1 MNFEY
6 IEYMKFAIFEDCL
19 NQSQTT
25 SYFFSDPRAEIIAHS
40 QHEFDIALEQIER
53 YRAQGFYIAGYISYH
68 AASAI
73 YSKLKLATST
83 QPLVHFVAF
92 AHAQKFAAQD
102 LIQLRP
108 ELSQDN
114 PLIKFNYLELASD
127 YDEYQQRFEQV
138 QQQLQLGNT
147 YQLNLTA
154 PLNISTQE
162 SINPFNLYYQLS
174 RSHPVRYAA
183 YLPFDPTTTISIS
196 PELFFKKTDSTI
208 SVRPMKGTIQRG
220 NTPQEDKIKRNFL
233 SSDAKNRAENLII
246 VDLLRNDLAKFCQT
260 SSVKV
265 PTLFAIEEYQS
276 LFQMTSSIEG
286 TIDNATDFATIIKG
300 LFPCGSITGAPK
312 LRTMQLIE
320 QIENYPR
327 DIYTGAIGYI
337 LPNNNM
343 QFNVAIRTLS
353 SESTCPKQFK
363 MGVGGGITV
372 QSNATE
378 EWQEIMTKLRFVRK
392 FYQPDFNLIESFLI
406 KDGMII
412 NLEQHLARL
421 KSSADKLIFNCDIDK
436 IRASIQEYIKSNIST
451 DQRYKLRLELNHC
464 GEVKIEHTLIAENPE
479 FLTVMLSPVEIDSRH
494 DLFCHK
500 SDSTITRGVY
510 TQLDSDYKS
519 QGVDEL
525 IFINRNG
532 IITEA
537 RYHNVIIEYRGEWLT
552 SPINQGLLG
561 GIYRANLLREKK
573 ISEQP
578 ITEQMLYEATAVY
591 LCNDV
596 RGMIHCNLI
605 RNGANNALNN

>member
-1 MNFEY
+1 MNLEY
-6 IEYMKFAIFEDCL
+6 TGYMKFAIFEDCL
-19 NQSQTT
+19 NYSQTT
-25 SYFFSDPRAEIIAHS
+25 SYYFSDPRAEIIAHN
-40 QHEFDIALEQIER
+40 QHEFDVALEQIEH
-53 YRAQGFYIAGYISYH
+53 YRAQGFYIAGYISYS
-68 AASAI
+68 AANAI
-73 YSKLKLATST
+73 YPKLKLATSNK
-83 QPLVHFVAF
+83 PLLHFVVYAKAQNF
-92 AHAQKFAAQD
+92 APQD

-114 PLIKFNYLELASD
+114 AQIKFNYLELASD
-127 YDEYQQRFEQV
+127 YNEYQQKFEQV
-138 QQQLQLGNT
+138 QQQLELGNT

-162 SINPFNLYYQLS
+162 AANLLNLYYQLS

-183 YLPFDPTTTISIS
+183 YLPFGSTTTISIS

-208 SVRPMKGTIQRG
+208 SVRPMKGTIERG
-220 NTPQEDKIKRNFL
+220 NTPQKDKINRDFL
-233 SSDAKNRAENLII
+233 SGDAKNRAENLII
-246 VDLLRNDLAKFCQT
+246 VDLLRNDLAKFCHT

-265 PTLFAIEEYQS
+265 STLFAIEEYQS

-286 TIDNATDFATIIKG
+286 TINNTADFATIIKG

-320 QIENYPR
+320 QIENYSR
-327 DIYTGAIGYI
+327 DVYTGAIGYI
-337 LPNNNM
+337 LPNNDM

-353 SESTCPKQFK
+353 SSSTCQKRFK
-363 MGVGGGITV
+363 IGVGGGITV

-378 EWQEIMTKLRFVRK
+378 EWQEMMTKLRFVRK
-392 FYQPDFNLIESFLI
+392 FYQPDFKLIESFLV
-406 KDGMII
+406 KDQSIV
-412 NLEQHLARL
+412 NLNKHLKRL
-421 KSSADKLIFNCDIDK
+421 QSSADKLIFSCNVEA
-436 IRASIQEYIKSNIST
+436 IRNTLLAYTRSNILT
-451 DQRYKLRLELNHC
+451 NDRYKLRLELDYH
-464 GEVKIEHTLIAENPE
+464 GEVKIEHGLIAENPE
-479 FLTVMLSPVEIDSRH
+479 FLTVMLSPVKINSRH
-494 DLFCHK
+494 GLFCHK

-510 TQLDSDYKS
+510 TQLDRDYKP

-532 IITEA
+532 IITES

-578 ITEQMLYEATAVY
+578 ITEQMLYNATAVY

-596 RGMIHCNLI
+596 RGMIRCNI
-605 RNGANNALNN
+605 VRNGANNALNN

>member
-1 MNFEY
+1 MNFEH
-6 IEYMKFAIFEDCL
+6 INNMKFAIFEDCL
-19 NQSQTT
+19 NHSQIT
-25 SYFFSDPRAEIIAHS
+25 SYYFSDLRAEIIAHS
-40 QHEFDIALEQIER
+40 QHEFDIALEQVEC

-73 YSKLKLATST
+73 YPKLKLATST
-83 QPLVHFVAF
+83 QPLLHFVVYAK
-92 AHAQKFAAQD
+92 AQKFAAQD
-102 LIQLRP
+102 LIQLKP
-108 ELSQDN
+108 ELNQESSE
-114 PLIKFNYLELASD
+114 IKFNYLELASN
-127 YDEYQQRFEQV
+127 YNEYQQKFEQV
-138 QQQLQLGNT
+138 QQQLELGNT

-154 PLNISTQE
+154 PLIICTRE
-162 SINPFNLYYQLS
+162 IINPLNLYYQLS
-174 RSHPVRYAA
+174 RSHPVSYAA
-183 YLPFDPTTTISIS
+183 YLPFGSTTTISIS
-196 PELFFKKTDSTI
+196 PELFFKKADSTI

-233 SSDAKNRAENLII
+233 SGDTKNRAENLII
-246 VDLLRNDLAKFCQT
+246 VDLLRNDLAKFCHT

-286 TIDNATDFATIIKG
+286 TIDNATHFATIIKG

-337 LPNNNM
+337 LPNNDM

-353 SESTCPKQFK
+353 SESTGPKQFK

-421 KSSADKLIFNCDIDK
+421 KSSADKLIFNCGIDK
-436 IRASIQEYIKSNIST
+436 TRALIQEYVKSNISI
-451 DQRYKLRLELNHC
+451 DKRYKLRLELNHC
-464 GEVKIEHTLIAENPE
+464 GEVKIEHTLITENPE
-479 FLTVMLSPVEIDSRH
+479 FLTVMLSPVKIDSRH
-494 DLFCHK
+494 GLFCHK
-500 SDSTITRGVY
+500 SDSAITRGIY
-510 TQLDSDYKS
+510 TQLDRDYKP

-525 IFINRNG
+525 IFINHNG

>member
-1 MNFEY
+1 
-6 IEYMKFAIFEDCL
+6 
-19 NQSQTT
+19 
-25 SYFFSDPRAEIIAHS
+25 
-40 QHEFDIALEQIER
+40 
-53 YRAQGFYIAGYISYH
+53 
-68 AASAI
+68 
-73 YSKLKLATST
+73 
-83 QPLVHFVAF
+83 
-92 AHAQKFAAQD
+92 
-102 LIQLRP
+102 
-108 ELSQDN
+108 
-114 PLIKFNYLELASD
+114 
-127 YDEYQQRFEQV
+127 
-138 QQQLQLGNT
+138 
-147 YQLNLTA
+147 
-154 PLNISTQE
+154 
-162 SINPFNLYYQLS
+162 
-174 RSHPVRYAA
+174 
-183 YLPFDPTTTISIS
+183 LPFGSTTTISIS
-196 PELFFKKTDSTI
+196 PELFFKKADSTI

-220 NTPQEDKIKRNFL
+220 NTPQEDKINRSFL
-233 SSDAKNRAENLII
+233 SGDAKNRAENLII
-246 VDLLRNDLAKFCQT
+246 VDLLRNDLAKFCHT

-265 PTLFAIEEYQS
+265 PTLFSIEEYQS

-337 LPNNNM
+337 LPNNDM

-412 NLEQHLARL
+412 NLEQHLTRL
-421 KSSADKLIFNCDIDK
+421 KSSADRLIFNCDIDK
-436 IRASIQEYIKSNIST
+436 IRALIQEYSKLNISIN
-451 DQRYKLRLELNHC
+451 QRYKLRLELNHC
-464 GEVKIEHTLIAENPE
+464 GEIKFEHALIAENSE
-479 FLTVMLSPVEIDSRH
+479 FLTVMLSPVKIDSRH
-494 DLFCHK
+494 GLFCHK

-525 IFINRNG
+525 IFINHNG

-596 RGMIHCNLI
+596 RGMIHCNLVRRVATTKQI
-605 RNGANNALNN
+605 HYS